1 MSRNLSKI
9 RNQLF
14 IEKSICTEELLI
26 DFSLFPFS
34 PFCIV
39 TPQPAHQGG
48 SVILWIVLRTPFSL
62 SGLWPAP
69 AEKQWSTKDT
79 FTLLSAYFP
88 LVCLSVSRA
97 HKYFTNNF
105 VLLFGLSKNRGT
117 MYLPEKNDAIIR
129 LRLSS
134 NCYVRLHGA
143 RTCVSLSCEL
153 SSRWTDFTRSQAN
166 LHHKCASV

>member
-14 IEKSICTEELLI
+14 IEKSICTAELLI
-26 DFSLFPFS
+26 HFSLFLFS

-69 AEKQWSTKDT
+69 AEKQWSTKET

-88 LVCLSVSRA
+88 LVCLTVSRV

-105 VLLFGLSKNRGT
+105 ELLFGLSKNRAT
-117 MYLPEKNDAIIR
+117 MYLPERNDAMIK
-129 LRLSS
+129 LKLSS
-134 NCYVRLHGA
+134 ICYVHLLGA
-143 RTCVSLSCEL
+143 RTYVSLSCEL
-153 SSRWTDFTRSQAN
+153 HALSSKSSAQMRLNFN
-166 LHHKCASV
+166 FSV